1 MAILHPYGS
10 VGLASRGP
18 GNHLN
23 VLQSALQLL
32 NGISTVEI
40 IHACQSAGE
49 GPAKVY
55 HIM

>member
-55 HIM
+55 NIM